1 MKTPPTPFTI
11 LVIEPHEVVPYVA
24 APRPSIGIRTRPSMA
39 NALRSTGCAV
49 VFTGRVTGLVIVALS
64 RMIMQAGIGIGT
76 VIRFVC
82 SVAVSWLWFMFITL
96 PIVLL
101 ALAFLGVTMVLGW
114 DMLDALYRGFM
125 HLPRH

>member
-11 LVIEPHEVVPYVA
+11 HVIEPHAVVPYVA
-24 APRPSIGIRTRPSMA
+24 APRPSIGTHTRPSVA
-39 NALRSTGCAV
+39 HALRNTGRAV
-49 VFTGRVTGLVIVALS
+49 VCTGRVTGFVIVALF

-82 SVAVSWLWFMFITL
+82 SLAVSWLWFMFITL
-96 PIVLL
+96 PIVLFSL
-101 ALAFLGVTMVLGW
+101 TFLGVTMVLGW
-114 DMLDALYRGFM
+114 DLLDALYRGFL

>member
-11 LVIEPHEVVPYVA
+11 HVIEPHALIPYVA
-24 APRPSIGIRTRPSMA
+24 APRPSIGTRTRPSMA
-39 NALRSTGCAV
+39 HALRSAGRSL
-49 VFTGRVTGLVIVALS
+49 VFAGRVTGFVIVALS
-64 RMIMQAGIGIGT
+64 RMIMQVGIGIGT

-82 SVAVSWLWFMFITL
+82 SLALSWLRFMFITL

-101 ALAFLGVTMVLGW
+101 ALTFLGVTMVLGW
-114 DMLDALYRGFM
+114 DMLDALYRGLM

>member
-11 LVIEPHEVVPYVA
+11 HVIEPQAIVPYVVA
-24 APRPSIGIRTRPSMA
+24 ARPSIRTRTRPSMA
-39 NALRSTGCAV
+39 HALHTTGRAV
-49 VFTGRVTGLVIVALS
+49 VFTGRVTGFVIIALS
-64 RMIMQAGIGIGT
+64 RMIMQTGIAIGT

-82 SVAVSWLWFMFITL
+82 SVAVSWLCFMFITL

-101 ALAFLGVTMVLGW
+101 ALTFLGVTMVLGW
-114 DMLDALYRGFM
+114 DMLDALYRGLM

>member
-11 LVIEPHEVVPYVA
+11 HVIEPQDVVPYVA
-24 APRPSIGIRTRPSMA
+24 APRPSIGTRTRPSMA
-39 NALRSTGCAV
+39 HALRNTGRAV
-49 VFTGRVTGLVIVALS
+49 VFSGRVTGFVIVALF
-64 RMIMQAGIGIGT
+64 RMIMQTGIGIGKALW
-76 VIRFVC
+76 FVC
-82 SVAVSWLWFMFITL
+82 SVAVSWLRFMFITL

-101 ALAFLGVTMVLGW
+101 ALTFLGVTMVVGW

>member
-11 LVIEPHEVVPYVA
+11 HVIEPHAVVPYLS
-24 APRPSIGIRTRPSMA
+24 PRRPSIRAHTRPSMA
-39 NALRSTGCAV
+39 HALRTTGRAV
-49 VFTGRVTGLVIVALS
+49 VFTGRVTGFVIIALS

-82 SVAVSWLWFMFITL
+82 SVAVSWLRFMFITL

-101 ALAFLGVTMVLGW
+101 ALTFLGVTMVLGW
-114 DMLDALYRGFM
+114 DILDALYRGLM

>member
-11 LVIEPHEVVPYVA
+11 HVIEPHDVVPYVA
-24 APRPSIGIRTRPSMA
+24 APRPLIRTRTRPSMA
-39 NALRSTGCAV
+39 HALRNTGRAV
-49 VFTGRVTGLVIVALS
+49 VFTGRVTGFVIVALS

-82 SVAVSWLWFMFITL
+82 SLAVSWLRFMFITL
-96 PIVLL
+96 PVVLL
-101 ALAFLGVTMVLGW
+101 GLAFLGVTIVLGW
-114 DMLDALYRGFM
+114 DVLDALYCGFV

>member
-11 LVIEPHEVVPYVA
+11 HIIEPHAVLPYVA
-24 APRPSIGIRTRPSMA
+24 APRPSIRTRPKPSMA
-39 NALRSTGCAV
+39 HALRTAGRSV
-49 VFTGRVTGLVIVALS
+49 VCTGRVTGFVIVELS
-64 RMIMQAGIGIGT
+64 RMIMQAGIEIGT

-96 PIVLL
+96 PIILL
-101 ALAFLGVTMVLGW
+101 ALTFLGVTMVLGW
-114 DMLDALYRGFM
+114 DMLEVLYRGFV

>member
-11 LVIEPHEVVPYVA
+11 HVIEPHAVVPYVA
-24 APRPSIGIRTRPSMA
+24 APRPSIRTRTRPSVA
-39 NALRSTGCAV
+39 YALRTTGRAV
-49 VFTGRVTGLVIVALS
+49 VCTGRVTGFVIVALF
-64 RMIMQAGIGIGT
+64 RMILQAGIGIGT

-82 SVAVSWLWFMFITL
+82 SLAVSWLWFMFITL

-101 ALAFLGVTMVLGW
+101 ALTFLGVTMVLGW
-114 DMLDALYRGFM
+114 DMLEALYRGFV

>member
-11 LVIEPHEVVPYVA
+11 HVIEPHAVVPYVA
-24 APRPSIGIRTRPSMA
+24 APRPSIRTRTRPSMA
-39 NALRSTGCAV
+39 HAWRNTGRAV
-49 VFTGRVTGLVIVALS
+49 VFAGRVTGFVIVALS
-64 RMIMQAGIGIGT
+64 RMIMQAGIGIGK

-82 SVAVSWLWFMFITL
+82 SVAVSWLRFMFITL

-101 ALAFLGVTMVLGW
+101 GLAFLGVTMVLGW

>member
-11 LVIEPHEVVPYVA
+11 HVITPQEVVPYVA
-24 APRPSIGIRTRPSMA
+24 APRPSIMTRTRPFMA
-39 NALRSTGCAV
+39 HALRSTGHAV
-49 VFTGRVTGLVIVALS
+49 VFAGRATGFVIVALS

-76 VIRFVC
+76 VLRFVC
-82 SVAVSWLWFMFITL
+82 FLAVSWLRFMFITL

-101 ALAFLGVTMVLGW
+101 ALTFLGVTIVLGW
-114 DMLDALYRGFM
+114 DMLDALYRGFV

>member
-1 MKTPPTPFTI
+1 MRCGRQG
-11 LVIEPHEVVPYVA
+11 VRSY
-24 APRPSIGIRTRPSMA
+24 APE
-39 NALRSTGCAV
+39 
-49 VFTGRVTGLVIVALS
+49 RVTGFVIVALF
-64 RMIMQAGIGIGT
+64 RMILQAGIGIGT

-82 SVAVSWLWFMFITL
+82 SLAVSWLWFMFITL

-114 DMLDALYRGFM
+114 DMLDTLYRGLM

>member
-1 MKTPPTPFTI
+1 MKTPLTPFTI
-11 LVIEPHEVVPYVA
+11 HVIEPHAVVPYVA
-24 APRPSIGIRTRPSMA
+24 APRPLIRTRPKPSMA
-39 NALRSTGCAV
+39 HALRNTGHAV
-49 VFTGRVTGLVIVALS
+49 VCTGRVTGFVIVALF

-82 SVAVSWLWFMFITL
+82 SIAVSWLWFMFITL

-101 ALAFLGVTMVLGW
+101 ALTFLGVTMVLGW
-114 DMLDALYRGFM
+114 DLLDALYRGLM

>member
-11 LVIEPHEVVPYVA
+11 HVIEPHDVVPYVA
-24 APRPSIGIRTRPSMA
+24 ATQPSLGTRTRPSIA
-39 NALRSTGCAV
+39 HALRNTGRAV
-49 VFTGRVTGLVIVALS
+49 VFIGRVTGFVIVALS

-76 VIRFVC
+76 VIRFLC
-82 SVAVSWLWFMFITL
+82 SVAVSWLRFMFITL

-101 ALAFLGVTMVLGW
+101 ALTFLGVTMVLGW
-114 DMLDALYRGFM
+114 DMLEALYRAFV